1 MAGSASSAISSSG
14 GGVHSE
20 ETGSCPTVG
29 GKHSGS
35 VIKILISTGCIVI
48 KQIIKLF
55 SILEIKDE
63 DPLMYCVASF
73 LHQKKLCRF
82 HFLLYHI

>member
-48 KQIIKLF
+48 KQIINTF
-55 SILEIKDE
+55 FDT
-63 DPLMYCVASF
+63 
-73 LHQKKLCRF
+73 
-82 HFLLYHI
+82 